1 MATSVMQLNCSCN
14 NYPWGKKGNESL
26 AARFCSQ
33 TPNTGFKID
42 NSKEYAEM
50 WMGDYPELPAKVLST
65 GHDLHKVIEDN
76 KEQLL
81 GQNCIKKFGAVL
93 PYLPKV
99 LSIQKALPL
108 QIHPDK
114 ALAARLHKE
123 DPEKYTDDN
132 HKPEIAVALGPFEV
146 FAGWKPA
153 NDIQALFTTL
163 EPLKRYLPEKNA
175 HFDNETLK
183 VVCQNIL
190 KSSDEV
196 IKTTQ
201 EQIGKLPKEVFG
213 NQSYILDLLPRLQGQ
228 YSIEDPG
235 NLVALFTM
243 NFMTLSAGDAIY
255 IPADA
260 PHAYLSGDI
269 IECMARSNNVINTG
283 FCPRADRDNID
294 LFINALTFGPHSA
307 DETMLPSS
315 KSAKGQ
321 HGKTVEYAPPMSE
334 FNMLKTNLKSGEK
347 EVITRISGPSVF
359 VVTSGFGN
367 MVANGETHKLKE
379 GYVFFVGQGTDV
391 TYQSEMGMEVYTAYA
406 E

>member
-1 MATSVMQLNCSCN
+1 
-14 NYPWGKKGNESL
+14 
-26 AARFCSQ
+26 
-33 TPNTGFKID
+33 
-42 NSKEYAEM
+42 
-50 WMGDYPELPAKVLST
+50 MGDYPELPAKVLST

-93 PYLPKV
+93 PYLPKVRLLTSQANHRLSLTNFKV

-235 NLVALFTM
+235 NLVAL
-243 NFMTLSAGDAIY
+243 L
-255 IPADA
+255 
-260 PHAYLSGDI
+260 
-269 IECMARSNNVINTG
+269 
-283 FCPRADRDNID
+283 
-294 LFINALTFGPHSA
+294 
-307 DETMLPSS
+307 
-315 KSAKGQ
+315 
-321 HGKTVEYAPPMSE
+321 
-334 FNMLKTNLKSGEK
+334 
-347 EVITRISGPSVF
+347 
-359 VVTSGFGN
+359 
-367 MVANGETHKLKE
+367 
-379 GYVFFVGQGTDV
+379 
-391 TYQSEMGMEVYTAYA
+391 
-406 E
+406 